1 MGSLLP
7 ALFAALCAAAVWA
20 GYALSEARARRRF
33 AALEI
38 AFRGYAA
45 AHDLFLVPFA
55 ELSGVPSDVGP
66 PLVRGEVQ
74 GVAIELT
81 VHSSTRPLTS
91 VEASLP
97 GVSSDFVMVVRRR
110 RRLSPRLRPGFCR
123 PLLRVLDGLAEAPT
137 GNKAF
142 DAAFTLLSNE
152 PDLARSLVDRRLA
165 QVVLG
170 FPRRGAELSARG
182 NRLSLAWRGMETDR
196 SVLDAALEVVFTAC
210 RRRA

>member
-1 MGSLLP
+1 MVGSLLP

-20 GYALSEARARRRF
+20 GHALSEARARRRF
-33 AALEI
+33 AALEV

-55 ELSGVPSDVGP
+55 ELSGVASDVGP

-110 RRLSPRLRPGFCR
+110 GRLSPRLRR
-123 PLLRVLDGLAEAPT
+123 PLLRALGGLSEAPT

-170 FPRRGAELSARG
+170 FQRRGAELSARD
-182 NRLSLAWRGMETDR
+182 NRLSLAWRGMETDDG
-196 SVLDAALEVVFTAC
+196 VLDAAIEVVFTAC

>member
-1 MGSLLP
+1 MVSSLVPVLV
-7 ALFAALCAAAVWA
+7 AALCAGAVLL
-20 GYALSEARARRRF
+20 GYALSEARTRRRF
-33 AALEI
+33 AALE
-38 AFRGYAA
+38 ASLRGYAA
-45 AHDLFLVPFA
+45 SHDLALVPFA

-74 GVAIELT
+74 GVSIELT

-97 GVSSDFVMVVRRR
+97 GVSSEFTMVIRRR
-110 RRLSPRLRPGFCR
+110 RRA
-123 PLLRVLDGLAEAPT
+123 LLHSLGGLVEAPT

-142 DAAFTLLSNE
+142 DAAFTLLSNQ

-165 QVVLG
+165 HVVLG
-170 FPRRGAELSARG
+170 FPRKGAELFARE
-182 NRLSLAWRGMETDR
+182 NRLHLAWRGMETEG
-196 SVLDAALEVVFTAC
+196 SVLDAAIEVVFTAC